1 MMEFDYP
8 MRPME
13 DLIKR
18 FGGNTVAPAAKRES
32 INSWAL
38 ARSKPRRILL
48 AVTGISPQIV
58 TETLYALAMAQ
69 EPAFIPTE
77 IHVISTG
84 CGLESIRNN
93 LLSKPNGHFY
103 RLQAEYALPDTI
115 RFDETTLH
123 GIKASDGEILDD
135 INSKTDNEAAA
146 DQILAIVREL
156 ASDPDS
162 AIHASIAGGRKTMGF
177 FMGYAMSL
185 LGRNQDSLS
194 HVLVSEPFERCENFY
209 FPPREAQL
217 FHTKS
222 GQSVCSS
229 KAEIMLAEIP
239 FLRLGH
245 DKTLKSIQA
254 GDSYSRAVQRLQD
267 AIDEPMLSIN
277 IDSRT
282 IKAHDR
288 KIRLSAAGTAL
299 LTLFAIRAKLGKS
312 SLLITGNEASAFG
325 QLLPVLEAVD
335 AAKMDAHYELA
346 GTEETKNTRNRT
358 SNLLSRY
365 RKRLEDDLVERL
377 GELADHY
384 LVNKSKK
391 RPVRY
396 SLDLKPTQIEIL
408 GEGIDQLIDA
418 VRYEMEEPS
427 TREETN
433 A

>member
-1 MMEFDYP
+1 
-8 MRPME
+8 MR
-13 DLIKR
+13 DLIER
-18 FGGNTVAPAAKRES
+18 FGGQPVTLPAKSKRV
-32 INSWAL
+32 NAL
-38 ARSKPRRILL
+38 ALASGKPRRILL

-58 TETLYALAMAQ
+58 TETLYALAVAQ

-77 IHVISTG
+77 IHVISTAR
-84 CGLESIRNN
+84 GLESIRKN
-93 LLSKPNGHFY
+93 LLSEPNAHFY
-103 RLQAEYALPDTI
+103 RLLAQYSLSDTI
-115 RFDETTLH
+115 KFDETTLH
-123 GIKASDGEILDD
+123 GIKDPNGEILLD

-146 DQILAIVREL
+146 DQILALVREL

-194 HVLVSEPFERCENFY
+194 HVLVSEPFEQCEKFY
-209 FPPREAQL
+209 YPPREEQI

-254 GDSYSRAVQRLQD
+254 GDGYSQAVQRLQD

-277 IDSRT
+277 IDART
-282 IKAHDR
+282 IKAHGR

-299 LTLFAIRAKLGKS
+299 LTLFAIRARLGKP
-312 SLLITGNEASAFG
+312 SLLISGNESSAFG

-335 AAKMDAHYELA
+335 APSMDSLYELA
-346 GTEETKNTRNRT
+346 VAEETKSTRT
-358 SNLLSRY
+358 KTFNLLSRY
-365 RKRLEDDLVERL
+365 RKRLKNDLEERL

-384 LVNKSKK
+384 LINNSKR

-408 GEGIDQLIDA
+408 GEGVDQLIEA
-418 VRYEMEEPS
+418 VRFEMEDPNSEK
-427 TREETN
+427 ENN